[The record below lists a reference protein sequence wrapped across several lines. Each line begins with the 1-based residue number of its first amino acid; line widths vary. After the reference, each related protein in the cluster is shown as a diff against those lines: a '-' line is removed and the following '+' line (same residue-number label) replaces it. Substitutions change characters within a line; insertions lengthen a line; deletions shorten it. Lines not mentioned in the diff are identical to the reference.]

1 MTTSNQCSI
10 THSTIIHLNK
20 TIDYYINTTK
30 ESLDLTISYYLPLE
44 YCSEFFLTLV
54 DLFSFYSSKIT
65 NITILQDSIT
75 TLKLINLCIN
85 IDIKSIQKLKS
96 LRHIFFQN
104 CTIHFIASQHREDYD
119 FYPKNLSRWSFYQ
132 GQTDSFDQFIIMI
145 NQIGPL
151 KFDLKLSN
159 CFKPI
164 FSFNHFIPLDTQLIF
179 LDITCQYFQIDEPY
193 NIKTRRAIFLTP
205 ILIINTQSSLCPS
218 IHKYYW
224 LSLKH
229 SHTKHFSLRTF
240 ICENRLIQLNFDLN
254 QTTITNTEITIT
266 TQITFTQSTIFN
278 NIFLFSN
285 ICKADDDTDSTSIP
299 PKVNDDIGKHS
310 EASKT
315 DDEVVQKEEEA
326 IKLDGL
332 SAKEFRT
339 LLDASEKHQFQTEV
353 NRMMKLIINSLYKN
367 KEIFLRE
374 LISNASDAL
383 DKIRFLSLTDRTV
396 LGDKEELTIR
406 IKIDK
411 DNRML
416 HITDTGIGMTKSDLV
431 QFLGTIAKSDTSEF
445 LNKVQEVQKD
455 AKEGTTMSDLIG
467 QFGVG
472 FYSSF
477 LVADKVVVTSKNNA
491 DDQYI
496 WESDSTSFNVFKDPR
511 GNTLGRGTTVS
522 LHLKEEAGEYLE
534 ISTLEEIIRKY
545 SQFINFNIYLWKSKT
560 VKEEVPDDDA
570 TEDKKAETEKKT
582 DDDAAVE
589 DDKEEEKKSKTKT
602 VDKTVWDWEL
612 MNESKPIW
620 QRKASEVTE
629 DEYHAFYK
637 SFAKDSDVPMIY
649 SHFTAEGEVTFKSIL
664 YVPKAAPFDLFS
676 NYNKKADAIK
686 LYVRRVFITDNFE
699 EMMPKY
705 LSFIRGVVDSDDLPL
720 NVSRETLQQ
729 SKLLKVIKKKLVR
742 KALDMLKKI
751 SSDDYTT
758 FWKEY
763 GTNIKLGVIED
774 SANRTRLAKLLRFST
789 STSKDKFI
797 SLTEYVERMKPKQ
810 EHIYFISAM
819 SIDEAQKSP
828 FVERILKKG
837 YEILY
842 LTDPVDQ
849 YCMQSLPEY
858 EGKKFQ
864 NVAKDGLELDKSDAK
879 KEEQKKDLEKF
890 YEPLLTW
897 LKDKLS
903 EKISDAKISDRL
915 VQTPMALVASQWGYD
930 GNMERIARAQAYQ
943 KSGGDATMNY
953 YLNQKKTL
961 EINPR
966 HPLIKDLLRRVED
979 SKDDKTALD
988 LANVMVEA
996 ATLRSGYDLKDSAGF
1011 ADRIESMLR
1020 RAMGISLDEK
1030 VEDEPVDEETDV
1042 KTDTNEDENIIDDDT
1057 NTKSNEDK
1065 QSTRDSDQH
1074 VDL

>member
-1 MTTSNQCSI
+1 MF
-10 THSTIIHLNK
+10 
-20 TIDYYINTTK
+20 
-30 ESLDLTISYYLPLE
+30 E
-44 YCSEFFLTLV
+44 
-54 DLFSFYSSKIT
+54 
-65 NITILQDSIT
+65 
-75 TLKLINLCIN
+75 
-85 IDIKSIQKLKS
+85 
-96 LRHIFFQN
+96 N
-104 CTIHFIASQHREDYD
+104 CTIQFLASQQHEDYD
-119 FYPKNLSRWSFYQ
+119 FYPKNLSRWSFNQ
-132 GQTDSFDQFIIMI
+132 GQTETFDQFITMI
-145 NQIGPL
+145 NHLGPF
-151 KFDLKLSN
+151 KFDLQISN

-164 FSFNHFIPLDTQLIF
+164 LSFNDFIPLRTQFIF
-179 LDITCQYFQIDEPY
+179 LSITCENFQIDEPFD
-193 NIKTRRAIFLTP
+193 NKTRDAIYLTP
-205 ILIINTQSSLCPS
+205 TLIINIQSSHCPS
-218 IHKYYW
+218 VEKYYW
-224 LSLKH
+224 LNLK
-229 SHTKHFSLRTF
+229 L
-240 ICENRLIQLNFDLN
+240 
-254 QTTITNTEITIT
+254 
-266 TQITFTQSTIFN
+266 
-278 NIFLFSN
+278 N
-285 ICKADDDTDSTSIP
+285 ICKAHEDSETTSATLP
-299 PKVNDDIGKHS
+299 PRVDENIGKHS
-310 EASKT
+310 DGSKT

-339 LLDASEKHQFQTEV
+339 LVDSSEKHQFQTEV

-383 DKIRFLSLTDRTV
+383 DKIRFLSLTDKSV

-416 HITDTGIGMTKSDLV
+416 HITDTGIGMTKADLV
-431 QFLGTIAKSDTSEF
+431 SFLGTIAKSDTSEF
-445 LNKVQEVQKD
+445 LNKVQEAQKES
-455 AKEGTTMSDLIG
+455 KEGVQMSDLIG

-477 LVADKVVVTSKNNA
+477 LVAHKVIVTSKNNA
-491 DDQYI
+491 DDQHI
-496 WESDSTSFNVFKDPR
+496 WESDSTSFNVVKDPR

-560 VKEEVPDDDA
+560 IKEEVPDDDA
-570 TEDKKAETEKKT
+570 ANDDKKDEADKKT

-589 DDKEEEKKSKTKT
+589 DDKEEDKKSKTKT
-602 VDKTVWDWEL
+602 VDKTVWDWDL

-620 QRKASEVTE
+620 QRKPSEVTE
-629 DEYHAFYK
+629 EEYNGFYK
-637 SFAKDSDVPMIY
+637 TFTKETETPMIY

-676 NYNKKADAIK
+676 NYNKKTDAIK

-751 SSDDYTT
+751 SPEDYVS

-774 SANRTRLAKLLRFST
+774 SANRTRLAKLLRYST
-789 STSKDKFI
+789 SQSKDKQI
-797 SLTEYVERMKPKQ
+797 SLTEYIERMKPKQ
-810 EHIYFISAM
+810 EHIYFIAAM
-819 SIDEAQKSP
+819 TIEEAEKSP

-837 YEILY
+837 YEVLY
-842 LTDPVDQ
+842 LIDPVDQ

-864 NVAKDGLELDKSDAK
+864 NVAKDGLELDKSNVR
-879 KEEQKKDLEKF
+879 KEEEKKQLEKT
-890 YEPLLTW
+890 YEPLLNW
-897 LKDKLS
+897 LKEKLS
-903 EKISDAKISDRL
+903 EKISDAKVSDRL

-943 KSGGDATMNY
+943 KSGGDQTMNY

-961 EINPR
+961 EVNPR
-966 HPLIKDLLRRVED
+966 HPLIKDLLRRIED

-996 ATLRSGYDLKDSAGF
+996 ATLRSGYDLKDSTGF

-1020 RAMGISLDEK
+1020 RAMGVSLDEK
-1030 VEDEPVDEETDV
+1030 VEDEPVDDEPIEGE
-1042 KTDTNEDENIIDDDT
+1042 NEAPKDENIIDDDET
-1057 NTKSNEDK
+1057 DTKSNKEKHD
-1065 QSTRDSDQH
+1065 
-1074 VDL
+1074 DL

>member
-1 MTTSNQCSI
+1 M
-10 THSTIIHLNK
+10 NK
-20 TIDYYINTTK
+20 TKD
-30 ESLDLTISYYLPLE
+30 SLDLTISYYLSLE
-44 YCSEFFLTLV
+44 NCSQLFLTLS
-54 DLFSFYSSKIT
+54 DLISFYSLKIP
-65 NITILQDSIT
+65 NITILQESIT
-75 TLKLINLCIN
+75 TLKLINLCLN

-96 LRHIFFQN
+96 LRRIFFQN
-104 CTIHFIASQHREDYD
+104 CTIHFMASQYQEDYD
-119 FYPKNLSRWSFYQ
+119 FYPKNLSRWSFSQ

-145 NQIGPL
+145 NQLGPL

-193 NIKTRRAIFLTP
+193 NIKTRTAIFLTP
-205 ILIINTQSSLCPS
+205 TLIINTQSSPCPS
-218 IHKYYW
+218 IHKYHW
-224 LSLKH
+224 LSLKR
-229 SHTKHFSLRTF
+229 SYTKLFSLRTF
-240 ICENRLIQLNFDLN
+240 ICENRLIQLNFDIN
-254 QTTITNTEITIT
+254 QTTITNTKITIT
-266 TQITFTQSTIFN
+266 TQIMLTQATIFN
-278 NIFLFSN
+278 KWKVPIIINFSVVLISIIMLY
-285 ICKADDDTDSTSIP
+285 ICKADDDTDTTSTAIP
-299 PKVNDDIGKHS
+299 PKVDDDIGKHS
-310 EASKT
+310 DASKT

-339 LLDASEKHQFQTEV
+339 LIDASEKHQFQTEV

-383 DKIRFLSLTDRTV
+383 DKIRFLSLTDKTV

-416 HITDTGIGMTKSDLV
+416 HITDTGIGMTKADLV

-445 LNKVQEVQKD
+445 LNKVQEAQKD
-455 AKEGTTMSDLIG
+455 GREGVSMSDLIG

-491 DDQYI
+491 DDQHI

-534 ISTLEEIIRKY
+534 ASTLEEIIRKY
-545 SQFINFNIYLWKSKT
+545 SQFINFNIYLWKSKV

-570 TEDKKAETEKKT
+570 SEEKKTDETEKKT

-620 QRKASEVTE
+620 QRKSSEVTE

-637 SFAKDSDVPMIY
+637 SFAKDSDAPMIY

-676 NYNKKADAIK
+676 NYNKKTDAIK

-751 SSDDYTT
+751 SPDDYTA

-789 STSKDKFI
+789 SLSKDKLI

-819 SIDEAQKSP
+819 SIEEAEKSP
-828 FVERILKKG
+828 FVERILRKG
-837 YEILY
+837 YEVLY
-842 LTDPVDQ
+842 LVDPVDQ

-864 NVAKDGLELDKSDAK
+864 NVAKDGLELDKSNTK
-879 KEEQKKDLEKF
+879 KEEEKKHLEKL

-897 LKDKLS
+897 LKEKLG

-1030 VEDEPVDEETDV
+1030 VEDEPVDEETDA
-1042 KTDTNEDENIIDDDT
+1042 KPDTKEDENVIDDDDDT
-1057 NTKSNEDK
+1057 NK
-1065 QSTRDSDQH
+1065 QSTT
-1074 VDL
+1074 VCLLET

>member
-1 MTTSNQCSI
+1 M
-10 THSTIIHLNK
+10 LK
-20 TIDYYINTTK
+20 WLLYIA
-30 ESLDLTISYYLPLE
+30 LLGAL
-44 YCSEFFLTLV
+44 
-54 DLFSFYSSKIT
+54 LF
-65 NITILQDSIT
+65 
-75 TLKLINLCIN
+75 
-85 IDIKSIQKLKS
+85 
-96 LRHIFFQN
+96 
-104 CTIHFIASQHREDYD
+104 
-119 FYPKNLSRWSFYQ
+119 
-132 GQTDSFDQFIIMI
+132 
-145 NQIGPL
+145 
-151 KFDLKLSN
+151 
-159 CFKPI
+159 
-164 FSFNHFIPLDTQLIF
+164 
-179 LDITCQYFQIDEPY
+179 
-193 NIKTRRAIFLTP
+193 
-205 ILIINTQSSLCPS
+205 
-218 IHKYYW
+218 
-224 LSLKH
+224 
-229 SHTKHFSLRTF
+229 
-240 ICENRLIQLNFDLN
+240 
-254 QTTITNTEITIT
+254 TNT
-266 TQITFTQSTIFN
+266 
-278 NIFLFSN
+278 
-285 ICKADDDTDSTSIP
+285 CKAEDETDTSTSIP
-299 PKVNDDIGKHS
+299 PKVDNDIGKHTDG
-310 EASKT
+310 SKT

-339 LLDASEKHQFQTEV
+339 LVDASEKHQFQTEV

-383 DKIRFLSLTDRTV
+383 DKIRFLSLTDKSV

-411 DNRML
+411 ENRLL
-416 HITDTGIGMTKSDLV
+416 HITDTGIGMTKAELV

-445 LNKVQEVQKD
+445 FNKVQQ
-455 AKEGTTMSDLIG
+455 AKQDDSTSMSDLIG

-477 LVADKVVVTSKNNA
+477 LVANKVIVTSKNNA
-491 DDQYI
+491 DDQHI

-522 LHLKEEAGEYLE
+522 LHIKEEAGEYLE
-534 ISTLEEIIRKY
+534 ASTLDEIIRRY
-545 SQFINFNIYLWKSKT
+545 SQFINFNIYLWNSKT
-560 VKEEVPDDDA
+560 AKEEVPDDDGT
-570 TEDKKAETEKKT
+570 TEEKKSDETDKKT
-582 DDDAAVE
+582 DEDAAVE
-589 DDKEEEKKSKTKT
+589 DDKEEEGKKKKTKN

-612 MNESKPIW
+612 MNGNKPIW
-620 QRKASEVTE
+620 QRKTSEVNE
-629 DEYHAFYK
+629 QDYYAFYK
-637 SFAKDSDVPMIY
+637 SFTKETEDPLIY

-664 YVPKAAPFDLFS
+664 YIPKAAPFDLFS
-676 NYNKKADAIK
+676 TYNKKTDTIK

-742 KALDMLKKI
+742 KALDMIKKL
-751 SSDDYTT
+751 SPEDYVT

-763 GTNIKLGVIED
+763 GTNIKLGVIDD
-774 SANRTRLAKLLRFST
+774 SANRTRLAKLLRFTT
-789 STSKDKFI
+789 SVSDDKQI
-797 SLTEYVERMKPKQ
+797 SLAEYIERMKPKQ
-810 EHIYFISAM
+810 EHIYFIAAM
-819 SIDEAQKSP
+819 SIDEAKKSP

-842 LTDPVDQ
+842 LFDPVDQ
-849 YCMQSLPEY
+849 YCLQSLPEY

-879 KEEQKKDLEKF
+879 QEQQKKHLEKL

-903 EKISDAKISDRL
+903 DKISDAKISDRL
-915 VQTPMALVASQWGYD
+915 VKTPMALVASQWGYD
-930 GNMERIARAQAYQ
+930 GNMERIARAQTYQ
-943 KSGGDATMNY
+943 KSGGDSTMNY
-953 YLNQKKTL
+953 YLNQKKAL

-966 HPLIKDLLRRVED
+966 HPLIKDLLRRIQD

-996 ATLRSGYDLKDSAGF
+996 ATLRSGYDLKDSTGF

-1030 VEDEPVDEETDV
+1030 VEDEPMDEDNQV
-1042 KTDTNEDENIIDDDT
+1042 KLNTNVDENIIDDDT
-1057 NTKSNEDK
+1057 DSTTSTTNSDK
-1065 QSTRDSDQH
+1065 AH
-1074 VDL
+1074 GDL